1 MKLLGSGVDTLVL
14 NLYWDKAGAYALPEE
29 FASALAALK
38 EVAKENP
45 AAAIYWGVDAFIP
58 LPVEPDGSRL
68 FEAALV
74 LPAVRHYEWGLS
86 FGGLVF
92 VRLSKP
98 KPSTSVD
105 FPAVRVEFTGS
116 YMHRMG
122 RNVDAVVRALLEA
135 MENLTGHKPARV
147 QVSRVDLFAD
157 VLVPHGYLRLESLSE
172 FSSRARLRGLYS
184 VDSAPPGAPAQAG
197 EGGAGVCGGPMSNTP
212 PATPVR
218 VPESW
223 EEGPTH
229 VGAFLRGREWS
240 GFTFGRGL
248 LMARVYSKTLEAKF
262 KESSRVLLRDYE
274 AIHGP
279 LDGMVVRSEFQLTA
293 DALREMVVVGDG
305 SDVRDWDTFVWALPS
320 IWAYLTGTWLVHH
333 TLGGYSPDRVRD
345 APVSPYWEVVQ
356 GAFQGGENAGRLV
369 REKRIGVVDA
379 VALARQALG
388 AYMTALAAIGRQKGQ
403 RVLAMWSWLLRE
415 VGVGKGE
422 AEVLPQ
428 VVRARKLAK
437 FGVMP
442 EAMVYGGV

>member
-14 NLYWDKAGAYALPEE
+14 NLYWDKAGAYTLPEE

-38 EVAKENP
+38 ELAKENP
-45 AAAIYWGVDAFIP
+45 ASAIYWGIDAFVP
-58 LPVEPDGSRL
+58 LPVDPDGSRL

-74 LPAVRHYEWGLS
+74 LPSVRHYEWGLS
-86 FGGLVF
+86 FANMVF
-92 VRLSKP
+92 VRLSRP
-98 KPSTSVD
+98 KATTSVD

-122 RNVDAVVRALLEA
+122 RDVDAVVRALVEA
-135 MENLTGHKPARV
+135 MENLTGHKPSRV
-147 QVSRVDLFAD
+147 QVSRADLFAD
-157 VLVPHGYLRLESLSE
+157 VLVPHGYLRLESLGE
-172 FSSRARLRGLYS
+172 FSSRARVRGLYS
-184 VDSAPPGAPAQAG
+184 MDARQGPGAQAPG
-197 EGGAGVCGGPMSNTP
+197 LAGGPMSNTP

-218 VPESW
+218 VPDSW

-229 VGAFLRGREWS
+229 VGAFLRGHEWS
-240 GFTFGRGL
+240 GFTFGRGP
-248 LMARVYSKTLEAKF
+248 LMARVYSKTLEARV
-262 KESSRVLLRDYE
+262 KESTRVLLRDYE

-279 LDGMVVRSEFQLTA
+279 LDGMVVRVEFQLTP
-293 DALREMVVVGDG
+293 DVLREMVVVGDG
-305 SDVRDWDTFVWALPS
+305 ADVRDWDTFVWALPS

-333 TLGGYSPDRVRD
+333 RLGGYSPDRVRD

-356 GAFQGGENAGRLV
+356 SAFQGGENAGRLV
-369 REKRIGVVDA
+369 RERRVGLVDA

-403 RVLAMWSWLLRE
+403 KVLAMWSWLLRE
-415 VGVGKGE
+415 VGVAKDE

-437 FGVMP
+437 FGVIP
-442 EAMVYGGV
+442 ESMAYGGV